1 MDEFE
6 GRIVGGKRLVTRSD
20 GAVDTV
26 VCGDEMGICVLLV
39 DDCDVEFER
48 FNGGNGPCDVGDTVG
63 CETSSGVAF
72 IDASIGERLT
82 GGIGV

>member
-1 MDEFE
+1 MET
-6 GRIVGGKRLVTRSD
+6 LVTRCGVAED
-20 GAVDTV
+20 AVAS
-26 VCGDEMGICVLLV
+26 GDEMGACVSLV
-39 DDCDVEFER
+39 DGGDVEFER
-48 FNGGNGPCDVGDTVG
+48 FNGGNGPCDVGNTVG